1 MVAGIN
7 IKVRHIKPKAEGE
20 IGQITERESP
30 IHHSNVMLYSKENKT
45 RSRIGYR
52 WVSHS
57 SGWQR
62 LLCCLMFESSIS

>member
-20 IGQITERESP
+20 SGQITERESP

-45 RSRIGYR
+45 REPDRVQVG
-52 WVSHS
+52 VAF
-57 SGWQR
+57 
-62 LLCCLMFESSIS
+62 C